1 MGTGREEGST
11 RVVVVADNG
20 VVVTVVV
27 VVVVLGVE
35 GVDVVTARVGVNWV
49 ASETRVL
56 VERII

>member
-1 MGTGREEGST
+1 M
-11 RVVVVADNG
+11 VVADNG

-49 ASETRVL
+49 ASETRML
-56 VERII
+56 VERIF